1 MKVTVVTAVLNDAG
15 HIEQTIL
22 SVISQ
27 TDIEIEYIIVDGG
40 SKDGTLELIG
50 KYKDK
55 ISLLISE
62 PDRGVYDAMNKG
74 IKYSTGD
81 FVYFLN
87 SGDVLLNPSI
97 LSKIKLEE
105 LKERNAIIYGNVVVA
120 YGNIEA
126 LEKPRPFFNSKMKFK
141 GIGICHQSMFFPGEL
156 IRNEKY
162 DLSYNIA
169 ADYDLAYRL
178 WRKGT
183 VFLYKD
189 ITIAKYDWGKGI
201 SSNPYKL
208 LDVYR
213 ENARVCHQ
221 QLNPLYWAKMVLE
234 YIRLQ
239 KKLANLKNS
248 Y

>member
-62 PDRGVYDAMNKG
+62 SDRGVYDAMNKG
-74 IKYSTGD
+74 IKHSSGD

-162 DLSYNIA
+162 DLSYKIA
-169 ADYDLAYRL
+169 ADYDLVYRL

-183 VFLYKD
+183 EFLYRD

-248 Y
+248 

>member
-62 PDRGVYDAMNKG
+62 SDRGVYDAMNKG

-97 LSKIKLEE
+97 LSKIKFEDVNV
-105 LKERNAIIYGNVVVA
+105 RNTIIYGNVVVA

-183 VFLYKD
+183 EFLYRD

-248 Y
+248 

>member
-62 PDRGVYDAMNKG
+62 SDRGVYDAMNKG
-74 IKYSTGD
+74 IEHSSGD

-97 LSKIKLEE
+97 LSKIKFEDVNV
-105 LKERNAIIYGNVVVA
+105 RNTIIYGNVVVA

-162 DLSYNIA
+162 DLSYKIA
-169 ADYDLAYRL
+169 ADYDLVYRL

-183 VFLYKD
+183 EFLYRD

-248 Y
+248 

>member
-97 LSKIKLEE
+97 LSKIKFEDVNV
-105 LKERNAIIYGNVVVA
+105 RNTIIYGNVVVA

-183 VFLYKD
+183 EFLYKD

-221 QLNPLYWAKMVLE
+221 QLNPLYWAKMILE

-248 Y
+248 

>member
-62 PDRGVYDAMNKG
+62 SDRGVYDAMNKG

-105 LKERNAIIYGNVVVA
+105 IKERNAIIYGNVVVA

-126 LEKPRPFFNSKMKFK
+126 LEKPRPFFDSKMKFK
-141 GIGICHQSMFFPGEL
+141 GIGICHQSIFFPGKL

-162 DLSYNIA
+162 DLSYKIA
-169 ADYDLAYRL
+169 ADYDLVYRL

-183 VFLYKD
+183 EFLYRD
-189 ITIAKYDWGKGI
+189 LTIAKYDWGKGI

-221 QLNPLYWAKMVLE
+221 QLNPLYWAKMILE

-248 Y
+248 

>member
-74 IKYSTGD
+74 IEHSSGD

-126 LEKPRPFFNSKMKFK
+126 LEKPRPFFKSKMKFK

-248 Y
+248 

>member
-27 TDIEIEYIIVDGG
+27 TDIEIEYIIVAGG

-248 Y
+248 

>member
-55 ISLLISE
+55 ISLFISE

-105 LKERNAIIYGNVVVA
+105 LKEKNAIIYGNVVVA

-141 GIGICHQSMFFPGEL
+141 GIGICHQSMFFPGKL

-183 VFLYKD
+183 EFLYKD

-248 Y
+248 

>member
-81 FVYFLN
+81 YVYFLN

-141 GIGICHQSMFFPGEL
+141 GIGICHQSMFFPGKL

-248 Y
+248 

>member
-97 LSKIKLEE
+97 LSKIKFEDVNV
-105 LKERNAIIYGNVVVA
+105 RNTIIYGNVVVA

-162 DLSYNIA
+162 DLSYKIA
-169 ADYDLAYRL
+169 ADYDLVYRL

-183 VFLYKD
+183 EFLYRD

-221 QLNPLYWAKMVLE
+221 QLNPLYWAKMILE

-239 KKLANLKNS
+239 KKLVNLKNS
-248 Y
+248 

>member
-105 LKERNAIIYGNVVVA
+105 LKEKNAIIYGNVVVA

-162 DLSYNIA
+162 DLSYKIA
-169 ADYDLAYRL
+169 ADYDLVYRL

-183 VFLYKD
+183 EFLYRD

-248 Y
+248 

>member
-27 TDIEIEYIIVDGG
+27 TDIEIEYIIVDGD

-183 VFLYKD
+183 EFLYKD

-248 Y
+248 

>member
-81 FVYFLN
+81 FVYFIN

-105 LKERNAIIYGNVVVA
+105 LKEKNAIIYGNVIVA

-162 DLSYNIA
+162 DLSYKIA
-169 ADYDLAYRL
+169 ADYDLVYRL

-183 VFLYKD
+183 EFLYRD

-248 Y
+248 

>member
-162 DLSYNIA
+162 NLSYNIA

-248 Y
+248 

>member
-97 LSKIKLEE
+97 LSKIKFEDVNV
-105 LKERNAIIYGNVVVA
+105 RNTIIYGNVIVA

-162 DLSYNIA
+162 DLSYKIA
-169 ADYDLAYRL
+169 ADYDLVYRL

-183 VFLYKD
+183 EFLYRD

-221 QLNPLYWAKMVLE
+221 QLNPLYWAKMILE

-248 Y
+248 

>member
-62 PDRGVYDAMNKG
+62 SDRGVYDAMNKG

-97 LSKIKLEE
+97 LSKIKFEDVNV
-105 LKERNAIIYGNVVVA
+105 RNTIIYGNVVVA

-141 GIGICHQSMFFPGEL
+141 GIGICHQSMFFPGKL

-169 ADYDLAYRL
+169 ADYDLVYRL

-183 VFLYKD
+183 EFLYRD

-248 Y
+248 

>member
-97 LSKIKLEE
+97 LSKIKFEDVNV
-105 LKERNAIIYGNVVVA
+105 RNTIIYGNVIVA

-126 LEKPRPFFNSKMKFK
+126 LEKPRPFFKSKMKFK

-201 SSNPYKL
+201 SSNPYKF

-248 Y
+248 

>member
-141 GIGICHQSMFFPGEL
+141 GIGICHQSMFFPGKL

-183 VFLYKD
+183 EFLYKD

-248 Y
+248 

>member
-1 MKVTVVTAVLNDAG
+1 MKVTVVTAVLNDVG

-62 PDRGVYDAMNKG
+62 SDRGVYDAMNKG

-97 LSKIKLEE
+97 LSKIKFEDVNV
-105 LKERNAIIYGNVVVA
+105 RNTIIYGNVVVA

-156 IRNEKY
+156 IRNENY
-162 DLSYNIA
+162 DLSYKIA
-169 ADYDLAYRL
+169 ADYDLVYRL

-183 VFLYKD
+183 EFLYRD

-248 Y
+248 

>member
-81 FVYFLN
+81 FVYFIN
-87 SGDVLLNPSI
+87 SGDILLNPSI

-141 GIGICHQSMFFPGEL
+141 GIGICHQSMFFPGKL

-183 VFLYKD
+183 EFLYKD

-221 QLNPLYWAKMVLE
+221 QLNPLYWAKLVLE

-248 Y
+248 

>member
-55 ISLLISE
+55 ISLFISE

-97 LSKIKLEE
+97 LSKIKFEDVNV
-105 LKERNAIIYGNVVVA
+105 RNTIIYGNVIVA

-162 DLSYNIA
+162 DLSYKIA
-169 ADYDLAYRL
+169 ADYDLVYRL

-183 VFLYKD
+183 EFLYRD

-221 QLNPLYWAKMVLE
+221 QLNPLYWAKMILE

-248 Y
+248 

>member
-27 TDIEIEYIIVDGG
+27 TNIEIEYIIVDGG

-141 GIGICHQSMFFPGEL
+141 GIGICHQSMFFPGKL

-183 VFLYKD
+183 EFLYKD

-221 QLNPLYWAKMVLE
+221 QLNPLYWAKMILE

-248 Y
+248 

>member
-81 FVYFLN
+81 FVYFIN

-97 LSKIKLEE
+97 LSKIKFEDVNV
-105 LKERNAIIYGNVVVA
+105 RNTIIYGNVVVA

-162 DLSYNIA
+162 DLSYKIA
-169 ADYDLAYRL
+169 ADYDLVYRL

-183 VFLYKD
+183 EFLYRD

-221 QLNPLYWAKMVLE
+221 QLNPLYWAKMILE

-248 Y
+248 

>member
-105 LKERNAIIYGNVVVA
+105 LKEKNAIIYGNVVVA

-248 Y
+248 

>member
-1 MKVTVVTAVLNDAG
+1 MKVRVVTAVLNDAG

-74 IKYSTGD
+74 IEHSSGD

-248 Y
+248 

>member
-27 TDIEIEYIIVDGG
+27 TNIEIEYIIVDGG

-248 Y
+248 

>member
-74 IKYSTGD
+74 IEHSSGD

-105 LKERNAIIYGNVVVA
+105 LKERNAIIYGNVIVA

-248 Y
+248 

>member
-55 ISLLISE
+55 ISLFISE

-141 GIGICHQSMFFPGEL
+141 GIGICHQSMFFPGKL

-183 VFLYKD
+183 EFLYKD

-221 QLNPLYWAKMVLE
+221 QLNPLYWAKMILE

-248 Y
+248 

>member
-27 TDIEIEYIIVDGG
+27 TDIEIEYIIIDGG

-248 Y
+248 

>member
-27 TDIEIEYIIVDGG
+27 TNIEIEYIIVDGG

-74 IKYSTGD
+74 IEHSSGD

-105 LKERNAIIYGNVVVA
+105 LKEKNAIIYGNVVVA

-141 GIGICHQSMFFPGEL
+141 GIGICHQSMFFPGKL

-162 DLSYNIA
+162 DLSYKIA
-169 ADYDLAYRL
+169 ADYDLVYRL

-183 VFLYKD
+183 EFLYRD
-189 ITIAKYDWGKGI
+189 ITIANYDWGKRI

-221 QLNPLYWAKMVLE
+221 QLNPLYWAKMILE

-248 Y
+248 

>member
-55 ISLLISE
+55 ISLFISE

-141 GIGICHQSMFFPGEL
+141 GIGICHQSMFFPGKL

-248 Y
+248 

>member
-62 PDRGVYDAMNKG
+62 SDRGVYDAMNKG
-74 IKYSTGD
+74 IEHSSGD

-87 SGDVLLNPSI
+87 SGDVLLNSSI
-97 LSKIKLEE
+97 LSKIKFEDVNV
-105 LKERNAIIYGNVVVA
+105 RNTIIYGNVVVA

-141 GIGICHQSMFFPGEL
+141 GIGICHQSMFFPGKL

-183 VFLYKD
+183 EFLYKD

-248 Y
+248 

>member
-62 PDRGVYDAMNKG
+62 SDRGVYDAMNKG

-87 SGDVLLNPSI
+87 SGDVLLNSSI
-97 LSKIKLEE
+97 LSKIKFEDVNV
-105 LKERNAIIYGNVVVA
+105 RNTIIYGNVVVA

-183 VFLYKD
+183 EFLYRD

-221 QLNPLYWAKMVLE
+221 QLNPLYWAKMILE

-248 Y
+248 

>member
-201 SSNPYKL
+201 SSNPYIL

-221 QLNPLYWAKMVLE
+221 QLTPLYWAKMVLE

-248 Y
+248 

>member
-105 LKERNAIIYGNVVVA
+105 LKEKNAIIYGNVIVA

-189 ITIAKYDWGKGI
+189 ITISKYDWGKGI

-248 Y
+248 

>member
-162 DLSYNIA
+162 DLSYKIA
-169 ADYDLAYRL
+169 ADYDLVYRL

-183 VFLYKD
+183 EFLYRD

-221 QLNPLYWAKMVLE
+221 QLNPLYWAKMILE

-239 KKLANLKNS
+239 KKLANLKKS
-248 Y
+248 

>member
-62 PDRGVYDAMNKG
+62 SDRGVYDAMNKG

-97 LSKIKLEE
+97 LSKIKFEDVNV
-105 LKERNAIIYGNVVVA
+105 RNTIIYGNVVVA

-183 VFLYKD
+183 EFLYRD

-221 QLNPLYWAKMVLE
+221 QLNPLYWAKMILE

-248 Y
+248 

>member
-62 PDRGVYDAMNKG
+62 SDRGVYDAMNKG
-74 IKYSTGD
+74 IEHSSGD

-141 GIGICHQSMFFPGEL
+141 GRGICHQSMFFPGEL
-156 IRNEKY
+156 IRNVKY

-183 VFLYKD
+183 EFLYKD

-248 Y
+248 

>member
-40 SKDGTLELIG
+40 SKDGTLELVG

-248 Y
+248 

>member
-27 TDIEIEYIIVDGG
+27 TDIEIEYIIVAGG

-50 KYKDK
+50 RYKDK
-55 ISLLISE
+55 ISLFISE

-248 Y
+248 